1 MKHIWPINY
10 FLAGMIAGI
19 LLSAFI
25 DMLLSRLP
33 ERSTSPEPEKEGSQ

>member
-1 MKHIWPINY
+1 MRHIWPINY

-25 DMLLSRLP
+25 DTLLSRWT
-33 ERSTSPEPEKEGSQ
+33 ERSTSPEPEKAGSR